1 MKRLIALCLVL
12 ILAFSVLPAEVS
24 AKYQYIDYTRIYG
37 GSTSKSYDVDAS
49 FGPLSVIGKLRY
61 TGSFTDEEI
70 DEEIRDTLKWMG
82 ITEETIGAA
91 HAAVDLWA
99 EEVKITREDY
109 EEILENWGKM
119 FGQGEKVK
127 VVMKFYDYIVEN
139 NINWETILKDAAKD
153 LEAMLSGEAVE
164 NDVYEQTKDWF
175 QEQYL

>member
-70 DEEIRDTLKWMG
+70 DEEIR
-82 ITEETIGAA
+82 
-91 HAAVDLWA
+91 
-99 EEVKITREDY
+99 
-109 EEILENWGKM
+109 
-119 FGQGEKVK
+119 
-127 VVMKFYDYIVEN
+127 
-139 NINWETILKDAAKD
+139 
-153 LEAMLSGEAVE
+153 
-164 NDVYEQTKDWF
+164 
-175 QEQYL
+175 